1 MNDIRRKLCEYLG
14 KTNYLQPRTHIST
27 RNKCIRLRRSLFQP
41 SKYISDCL
49 PAPEH
54 VVTQPAC
61 VKSSSLPSEQS
72 TAPSH
77 LLAKLMQLT
86 TPVTHP

>member
-1 MNDIRRKLCEYLG
+1 VNIEGKLTICNQELIFVLG
-14 KTNYLQPRTHIST
+14 TNVFVLG
-27 RNKCIRLRRSLFQP
+27 RSLFQP

-54 VVTQPAC
+54 VVEQPAC

-77 LLAKLMQLT
+77 LLAAEMQVT